1 MQKRMDKLENE
12 RCDAKKNEKESLEST
27 HGINLRRRLLKWNF
41 DFRRSLPRILA
52 SNRGDAF
59 ARAPNVKY
67 SALYCSK
74 LFPIGCQLKFH
85 SATKVLEE
93 LVCLLNERKK
103 INKNE

>member
-1 MQKRMDKLENE
+1 MKDVM
-12 RCDAKKNEKESLEST
+12 KKKKKKKSPEST

-59 ARAPNVKY
+59 AHAPSVKY
-67 SALYCSK
+67 SVLYCSK

-93 LVCLLNERKK
+93 LVCLQNGK
-103 INKNE
+103 NKN